1 MLNKI
6 LKGLLTAVLLVVMG
20 ILNIIEIGIELIY
33 QLVRLVRRGFNYL
46 MIRFIEVIKP
56 VYNGKVVRKE
66 KKIEVEDD
74 IQFYEFEY

>member
-46 MIRFIEVIKP
+46 MIRFIDVIKP